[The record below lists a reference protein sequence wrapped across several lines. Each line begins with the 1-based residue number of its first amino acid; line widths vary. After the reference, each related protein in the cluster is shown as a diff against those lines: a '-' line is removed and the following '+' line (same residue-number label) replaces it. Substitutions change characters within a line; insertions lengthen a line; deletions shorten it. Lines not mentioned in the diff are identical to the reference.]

1 MLSHKTHKLC
11 ELNDIHGYLRSI
23 YPPKPKYSARLTETS
38 RGLHSPPLP
47 RIDYQLIAM
56 LQHPFV
62 MTRQQQREQRT
73 S

>member
-1 MLSHKTHKLC
+1 MLSHKMHKVYKVKA
-11 ELNDIHGYLRSI
+11 IHGYLI

-38 RGLHSPPLP
+38 RGLRSPPLP

-56 LQHPFV
+56 LKHPLV

-73 S
+73 T